1 MNPRHI
7 KQLPF
12 AQSKAVGPDSVCD
25 RLQARKWSFN
35 PAQFVDLLIEQQG
48 NQGEEV

>member
-7 KQLPF
+7 KQLPL
-12 AQSKAVGPDSVCD
+12 AKVRPLVPIASVIGC
-25 RLQARKWSFN
+25 RLASGAFN
-35 PAQFVDLLIEQQG
+35 RAQFVDLLIEQQG